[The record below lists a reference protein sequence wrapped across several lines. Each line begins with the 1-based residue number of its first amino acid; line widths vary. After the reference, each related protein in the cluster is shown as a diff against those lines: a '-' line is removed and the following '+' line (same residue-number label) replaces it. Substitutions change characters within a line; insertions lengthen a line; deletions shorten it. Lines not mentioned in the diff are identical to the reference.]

1 MEINSI
7 EDILL
12 TILAIL
18 VIMILVGTIV
28 SIIRA
33 IISFVFS
40 NGDNDKIKKAWNGIR
55 YAILGLIMTV
65 LLLFIFPIVFQ
76 RLGAQSV
83 TNYSARAILERA
95 MVLGRKLLGAGNFD
109 TSGVYYGS
117 DTSLYGSSDN
127 PL

>member
-18 VIMILVGTIV
+18 VIMILVGTIYSIV
-28 SIIRA
+28 SA

-65 LLLFIFPIVFQ
+65 LLLFIFPIIFQ
-76 RLGAQSV
+76 RLWANTT

-95 MVLGRKLLGAGNFD
+95 MMLWRKILWSGNFD
-109 TSGVYYGS
+109 ATSISGS
-117 DTSLYGSSDN
+117 DASLYGGSSDN